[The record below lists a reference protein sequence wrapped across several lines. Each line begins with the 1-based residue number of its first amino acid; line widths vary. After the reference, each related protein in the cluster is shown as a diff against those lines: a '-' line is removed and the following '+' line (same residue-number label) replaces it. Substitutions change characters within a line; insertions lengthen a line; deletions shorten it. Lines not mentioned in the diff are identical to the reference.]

1 MNPFFLR
8 YMDENQEGGDLGG
21 SAPPAE
27 ATAPATATS
36 VAEVAPPTALA
47 AAPAEAAPAAEVQGD
62 WPSDWR
68 TKLSPDGKHAK
79 TLDRFASPNAV
90 LESYLALRGRLDSGE
105 LKSVAP
111 FPAAGTP
118 EEQGAWRK
126 AHNIPDRPEDY
137 SLKFSD
143 GLVFGDADKPFV
155 EDFLKVAHASNAS
168 PDQVNG
174 MMRWYFDNQERQ
186 LIEQEERDSN
196 YLAQSEDTL
205 RAEWG
210 GEYRTNVNMIKGLV
224 DTIPEGA
231 RDLFMNARL
240 GDGSALLNHP
250 DMARW
255 LAHQARTINPV
266 ATVVPNAGANVSGA
280 IDDEIAAIEKVMRTD
295 RKAYNDDHKMQERLR
310 SLYDARQRAS

>member
-1 MNPFFLR
+1 MR
-8 YMDENQEGGDLGG
+8 YYEENEEGGDLGG
-21 SAPPAE
+21 SDPAPAATPPA
-27 ATAPATATS
+27 
-36 VAEVAPPTALA
+36 A
-47 AAPAEAAPAAEVQGD
+47 AAPAAADPAPAATPAAPAAPAAADVPAD

-90 LESYLALRGRLDSGE
+90 LDSYLALRNRLDSGE
-105 LKSVAP
+105 LKAVTP
-111 FPAAGTP
+111 FPSAGTP
-118 EEQGAWRK
+118 EEQVAWRK
-126 AHNIPDRPEDY
+126 SNNIPERAEDY
-137 SLKFSD
+137 ALKFSD

-155 EDFLKVAHASNAS
+155 EEFLKVAHASNAS

-174 MMRWYFDNQERQ
+174 MMRWYFDTQERN
-186 LIEQEERDSN
+186 LIAQEERDSE
-196 YLAQSEDTL
+196 YLKKSEDTL

-210 GEYRTNVNMIKGLV
+210 GEYRTNVNIIKGLV
-224 DTIPEGA
+224 DTIPEAA

-255 LAHQARTINPV
+255 LAHTARTINPV

-280 IDDEIAAIEKVMRTD
+280 IDDEIASIEKVMRTD
-295 RKAYNDDHKMQERLR
+295 RKAYNGDQKMQERLR
-310 SLYDARQRAS
+310 NLYSARERAS